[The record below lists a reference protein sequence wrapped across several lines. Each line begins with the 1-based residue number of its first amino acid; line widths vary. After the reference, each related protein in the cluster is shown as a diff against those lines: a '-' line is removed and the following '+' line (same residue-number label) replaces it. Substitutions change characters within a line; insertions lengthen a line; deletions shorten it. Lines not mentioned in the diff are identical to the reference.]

1 VSVVA
6 RLERVTYRYP
16 EASGDALA
24 DATLDVRAGEL
35 LVLAGPSG
43 GGKST
48 VLRCLAGLVPS
59 WHGGR
64 FAGRVRAPERV
75 GLLFQDPEAGGV
87 HGDVLRDVAFGLEN
101 RGVPRDRLVPEARAA
116 LAAAGA
122 AHLEGRR
129 LPELSGGERQRVALA
144 GVLALRPQLLLLD
157 EPTAMVDDDA
167 AEALLRHVRALTRD
181 GTAVVVAEHRL
192 DRVGHLADR
201 LATVQDGRIAPRS
214 PVAPRPPAR
223 PHGPPPA
230 GPTVLAVRDLD
241 VARGGRPVL
250 RGASLDVG
258 RGEVVAVMAPSG
270 TGKST
275 LLRGLA
281 GLEAPTAGR
290 VLLGGE
296 DVTDLPAQRRFP
308 RLALVV
314 QDPAR
319 HLLTERVRD
328 EVAFG
333 LEADDPAIA
342 SALAALDLDRHADR
356 HPRDLSVGERER
368 VVLAACLAARPQ
380 VLLLDEPTRGM
391 DPARRAALA
400 ALLRGRTTL
409 VATHDPEFAAA
420 AADRV
425 LRLVDGRLHPV
436 AHPVR
441 PDPAREVVPS

>member
-1 VSVVA
+1 MTVVA
-6 RLERVTYRYP
+6 RLAGVTYRYP
-16 EASGDALA
+16 EATADALVA
-24 DATLDVRAGEL
+24 ASVEVHAGEL

-48 VLRCLAGLVPS
+48 VLRCLAGLVPA

-64 FAGRVRAPERV
+64 FAGRVEAPERV

-101 RGVPRDRLVPEARAA
+101 RGVPAERLAGEARTA

-122 AHLEGRR
+122 AGLEGRR

-144 GVLALRPQLLLLD
+144 GVLALRPGLLLLD
-157 EPTAMVDDDA
+157 EPTAMVDDEA
-167 AEALLRHVRALTRD
+167 AEALLRHVRALTAD

-192 DRVGHLADR
+192 DRVAALADR
-201 LATVQDGRIAPRS
+201 LLTVRDGRIGPAPTL
-214 PVAPRPPAR
+214 A
-223 PHGPPPA
+223 PPPA
-230 GPTVLAVRDLD
+230 PRAPRVAATGQPALSVRDLH
-241 VARGGRPVL
+241 VARGSRRVL

-275 LLRGLA
+275 LLRALA
-281 GLEAPTAGR
+281 GLEPPTAGR
-290 VLLGGE
+290 VLLGTD
-296 DVTDLPAQRRFP
+296 DVTALPTQARFP

-333 LEADDPAIA
+333 LDPASPAVPAAI
-342 SALAALDLDRHADR
+342 AALDLGPHAER

-368 VVLAACLAARPQ
+368 VVLAACLAAEPD

-391 DPARRAALA
+391 DPARRGALA
-400 ALLRGRTTL
+400 AVLRGRTAL
-409 VATHDPEFAAA
+409 VATHDPDFAAA

-425 LRLVDGRLHPV
+425 LRLVDGRLEAAAPIS
-436 AHPVR
+436 